1 MLHFSLIFGVAMRL
15 RYFLIRSCLR
25 IKWRIGSSNHAST
38 VKDPVLEDLFE
49 KWCCDVGEYQIEQC
63 GCQRFEEKVG
73 EYLLKNGGGG
83 KRKGGEKRAGGGEK
97 RAGGGKKR
105 AGGEK
110 KRAGGGKR
118 AEKRAGAGKKNDLG
132 AKTWGRTNKSPNK

>member
-83 KRKGGEKRAGGGEK
+83 KRKGGGEK